1 MNGTLGYD
9 DIRAATA
16 RQVAQLMAAAAI
28 TAPNPVAS
36 CSSPEAGLHA
46 NRHRRRPRHPQRTG
60 GPDAGP
66 REGTPGADLVPR
78 RRRGRRDLVRRAA
91 ARLVPAELRLRRVRV
106 RNLRRVPAL
115 HQAAE
120 TPVCAELEFTGPVC
134 NLRDIDLG
142 IAVGSAAK
150 AAAIHSVDC
159 RCQIRVAVAARK
171 LGVIQAD
178 HSVALSPSMTSKAI
192 GFDRAMPEADFDN
205 PACRPPGR
213 SRPAYRGWSAT
224 AAGETG
230 RHPAS
235 RSAPPGP
242 ERRPA
247 HPANPPGQSRSSR
260 GGNGCAAEVL
270 PSCSWSWP

>member
-1 MNGTLGYD
+1 M
-9 DIRAATA
+9 
-16 RQVAQLMAAAAI
+16 
-28 TAPNPVAS
+28 
-36 CSSPEAGLHA
+36 
-46 NRHRRRPRHPQRTG
+46 
-60 GPDAGP
+60 
-66 REGTPGADLVPR
+66 
-78 RRRGRRDLVRRAA
+78 
-91 ARLVPAELRLRRVRV
+91 RV

-142 IAVGSAAK
+142 IAVASAAK

-159 RCQIRVAVAARK
+159 RCQTRVAVAARK
-171 LGVIQAD
+171 LGLIQAG

-270 PSCSWSWP
+270 PSCSWLVRYQISGQQLTDYWYYTHHRWEFDLPLSNPDAARLYQLPFAKYAAQIGCQDH